1 MIIFRKIFL
10 YAASNASVAA
20 AALILF
26 PYYLSSLGIDAYNI
40 LGLLLLVVGWL
51 AFIDLGISAYIQKS
65 INDETTVFPL
75 KTIKLFD
82 TTNFLMSVTLSLI
95 VICYVLIG
103 YQAINLTFLHAT
115 LIALLLPIKALQ
127 TVSRATLMALMN
139 YEFLAITSLLF
150 NLLKLSSPQFQCH

>member
-1 MIIFRKIFL
+1 M

-65 INDETTVFPL
+65 INDKTTEF
-75 KTIKLFD
+75 FR
-82 TTNFLMSVTLSLI
+82 SVQG
-95 VICYVLIG
+95 CCCAEG
-103 YQAINLTFLHAT
+103 AA
-115 LIALLLPIKALQ
+115 
-127 TVSRATLMALMN
+127 R
-139 YEFLAITSLLF
+139 
-150 NLLKLSSPQFQCH
+150 